1 MPGKSG
7 YDTQI
12 ITVFYGDKLVFRM
25 CRSFLDSEE
34 GTARLRGATSSAP
47 GRNSLGS
54 GEERKR
60 LSGSISLLPGDASSV
75 IK

>member
-25 CRSFLDSEE
+25 CRSFLGSEE
-34 GTARLRGATSSAP
+34 EQARLRGGKEETFRLYFP
-47 GRNSLGS
+47 PTGR
-54 GEERKR
+54 R
-60 LSGSISLLPGDASSV
+60 LISY
-75 IK
+75 KMK

>member
-7 YDTQI
+7 YDTQM

-25 CRSFLDSEE
+25 CRSFLGSEE
-34 GTARLRGATSSAP
+34 GTARLRGGKEETFRLYFSP
-47 GRNSLGS
+47 TGR
-54 GEERKR
+54 R
-60 LSGSISLLPGDASSV
+60 LITV

>member
-7 YDTQI
+7 YDTQM

-25 CRSFLDSEE
+25 CRSFLGSEE

-47 GRNSLGS
+47 GRKGRDFPALFPSYRATPHQL
-54 GEERKR
+54 
-60 LSGSISLLPGDASSV
+60 
-75 IK
+75 